1 MRTSKGGALA
11 ALGLGLALIAAAC
24 GSSSSGSTTTAA
36 PGTTAAPTTT
46 AAPATT
52 TAGSLPAGVAMQITY
67 EINPKAVW
75 DDGSPITVAD
85 FECSWQAALKTPGS
99 IGTVGYDQIT

>member
-1 MRTSKGGALA
+1 MRTSKRGNVA
-11 ALGLGLALIAAAC
+11 ALGFGLALVVAAC
-24 GSSSSGSTTTAA
+24 GSSSSGSA
-36 PGTTAAPTTT
+36 TTAAPTTGAPGTT

-52 TAGSLPAGVAMQITY
+52 TAGKLPDGVAMQITY

>member
-1 MRTSKGGALA
+1 
-11 ALGLGLALIAAAC
+11 
-24 GSSSSGSTTTAA
+24 
-36 PGTTAAPTTT
+36 
-46 AAPATT
+46 
-52 TAGSLPAGVAMQITY
+52 MQITY